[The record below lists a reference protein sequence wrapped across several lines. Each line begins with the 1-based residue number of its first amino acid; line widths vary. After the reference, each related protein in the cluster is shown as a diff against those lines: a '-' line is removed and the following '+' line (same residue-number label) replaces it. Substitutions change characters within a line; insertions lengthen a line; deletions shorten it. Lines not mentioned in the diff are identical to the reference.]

1 MKTGKRIGRFGCMI
15 CITFVIVFLF
25 FLPMPAFAY
34 IGPGAGF
41 ALLSSL
47 WALVLSFAAAFIALI
62 TLPIRLLLRLI
73 FRRKRT
79 SGAKV
84 ERIVVLGLD
93 GLDPQLCNDYMAQG
107 LMPNLQKLRET
118 GCCTKLASTF
128 PSLSPVA
135 WSTFATGVNPGRH
148 GIFDFLTRNP
158 RTYLPELSS
167 ARIVAPRKKIRFGK
181 YTLPLGK
188 SRIRFLRRSRSF
200 WSILGE
206 HGIFSHIIRVP
217 ITYPPEK
224 FNGVLLS
231 AMCTPDLQG
240 TQGSFAFYSDNSQP
254 SSKYIGGTRLPLVQ
268 KNTYLH
274 GNLQGPD
281 HPFDKSAGP
290 LQRPFTLRVDSTDS
304 SVEFAVWKQNFT
316 LKEKEFSGW
325 IPVTFSVGLIKIRGI
340 CQFYLKRI
348 SPFIELYVSPMNID
362 PERPA
367 LPISHPYYFAVYL
380 AKLFGSYSTLGLAED
395 TWALN
400 EEVLDEEGF
409 LKQAYNLFTEREQQF
424 FHALAKTRRG
434 VCACVFDGS
443 DRIQHMFYRYLVHD
457 HPANRGVDQ
466 IDLKD
471 AVTQVYQKCDEIIG
485 STLDHLI
492 DGDLFLV
499 LSDHGFKSFVRGINL
514 NAWLRREGYLVLNDE
529 DNTVD
534 YLQNVDWSKTSAY
547 AIGLAGIYLNLY
559 GRERFGI
566 VKKEDQSRMKSEI
579 AAKLAGLMD
588 AERGC
593 VAVSAVYD
601 ARQIYQGAY
610 VDDAPDLIIG
620 CSDGYRISWD
630 SAVGRTSTQVFEDN
644 TKKWSGDH
652 AMDPLI
658 VPGIL
663 AGNFKLTTQ
672 NPSIA
677 DIAPTILEQFGLPAP
692 PFMDGKPLQI
702 QMTPLP
708 KSSTLQQG
716 DRCTG

>member
-1 MKTGKRIGRFGCMI
+1 LKNGMRINRVTLMI
-15 CITFVIVFLF
+15 CFVLAGI
-25 FLPMPAFAY
+25 FLPKPACAY

-47 WALVLSFAAAFIALI
+47 WALVLSFAAAFIALF
-62 TLPIRLLLRLI
+62 TLPLRILLRL
-73 FRRKRT
+73 FCRRNRT

-84 ERIVVLGLD
+84 KRIVVLGLD
-93 GLDPQLCNDYMAQG
+93 GLDPQLCDDYMERG

-135 WSTFATGVNPGRH
+135 WSTFSTGVNPGRH

-167 ARIVAPRKKIRFGK
+167 ARIAAPRRKVRLGK
-181 YTLPLGK
+181 YTIPLGK
-188 SRIRFLRRSRSF
+188 SRIKFLRRSRSF
-200 WSILGE
+200 WSILGA

-224 FNGVLLS
+224 FNGALLS

-240 TQGSFAFYSDNSQP
+240 TQGSFTFYSDSPQP
-254 SSKYIGGTRLPLVQ
+254 SAKYTGGTRLPLVR
-268 KNTYLH
+268 KNDVLC

-281 HPFDKSAGP
+281 HPFDQSAGP
-290 LQRPFTLRVDSTDS
+290 LQRPFTLYVDAAGS
-304 SVEFAVWKQNFT
+304 SAEFVVGKQHFT
-316 LKEKEFSGW
+316 LKTKEFSAW

-340 CQFYLKRI
+340 CQFYLKRMA
-348 SPFIELYVSPMNID
+348 PFIELYVSPMNID

-380 AKLFGSYSTLGLAED
+380 AKLFGRYSTLGLAED

-409 LKQAYNLFTEREQQF
+409 LKQAYRLFAEREQQF

-443 DRIQHMFYRYLVHD
+443 DRIQHTFYRYLVHD
-457 HPANRGVDQ
+457 HPANRGNQ
-466 IDLKD
+466 QSEFKD
-471 AVTQVYQKCDEIIG
+471 AVAQVYQKCDQIIG
-485 STLDHLI
+485 STLDRLT

-514 NAWLRREGYLVLNDE
+514 NTWLRREGYLVLKVE
-529 DNTVD
+529 DDTID

-547 AIGLAGIYLNLY
+547 AIGLAGIYLNLC
-559 GRERFGI
+559 GRERLGV
-566 VKKEDQSRMKSEI
+566 VKKDDHSRLKLEI
-579 AAKLAGLMD
+579 AAKLTGLMD
-588 AERGC
+588 AERDC
-593 VAVSAVYD
+593 VAVRSVYD
-601 ARQIYQGAY
+601 SRQIYRGAY
-610 VDDAPDLIIG
+610 VDEAPDLIIG
-620 CSDGYRISWD
+620 CNDGYRISWD
-630 SAVGRTSTQVFEDN
+630 SAVGRTSSAVFEDN

-652 AMDPLI
+652 AVDPLI

-672 NPSIA
+672 NPGIA
-677 DIAPTILEQFGLPAP
+677 DIAPTILEQFGIAP
-692 PFMDGKPLQI
+692 PPYMDGKPLQI
-702 QMTPLP
+702 LMTPLR
-708 KSSTLQQG
+708 SSEQRVG
-716 DRCTG
+716 DSPAG